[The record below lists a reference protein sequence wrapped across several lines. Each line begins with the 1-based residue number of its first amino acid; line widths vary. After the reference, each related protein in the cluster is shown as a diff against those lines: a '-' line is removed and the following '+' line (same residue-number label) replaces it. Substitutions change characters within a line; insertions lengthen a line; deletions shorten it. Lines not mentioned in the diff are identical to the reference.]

1 MGAETGAPHR
11 FAYRPALDGVRALAV
26 TAVLLFHGGVSFL
39 PGGFLGVDAFFVL
52 SGYLITSLL
61 LAERADTGRIRL
73 GAFWARRARR
83 LLPALLVVIMV
94 VAVAGRYLLPDV
106 EVKLLRWDA
115 LAALAYVANWRM
127 IYRGTDYFT
136 QTAAPSPLQHT
147 WSLGIEEQFYWLWPL
162 LVLFLLRS
170 RRAVFAFS
178 VLGAT
183 GSAVLA
189 LTLHDTNRVYFG
201 TDTRAQALLIGCA
214 LATLPSSSSRLL
226 GALAVLGTLG
236 TAWLW
241 AHASGTDGWI
251 FTPAAL
257 AVAAVLAH
265 AVASPAGPTARV
277 LALPPLVWLGKI
289 SYGVYLWHWPLF
301 QVLTAERTELR
312 GPALLGVRCAV
323 TVAVAAVSFRLLEQ
337 PIRRGVRLPRP
348 AIAGATVFSL
358 AAVVSVVAVGTLPE
372 PVRSAAVAPVVV
384 APPSASSA
392 ASAAP
397 PPMARPGRKP
407 GAEPRV
413 TFFGDSVSWTLG
425 TYLPP
430 HPGLTTTV
438 RAVQGC
444 GIAVLPDI
452 LITGTGHTNYDYC
465 PAWPTIWRKGL
476 DADDPD
482 VSVILLDRWELM
494 DRRIDGAYHHVGEP
508 VFDAYLTTQLDQA
521 VSVVGAKGARIVL
534 LTAPYTHRAERPDG
548 GLYGEDQPA
557 RVDAWNA
564 LLRAEAAKHP
574 DTVTVLDLNRVV
586 CPDGAFTWTIN
597 GMRVRSDG
605 LHFTPAAVQKLIAPW
620 LLPQLARLA
629 TS

>member
-1 MGAETGAPHR
+1 
-11 FAYRPALDGVRALAV
+11 
-26 TAVLLFHGGVSFL
+26 
-39 PGGFLGVDAFFVL
+39 
-52 SGYLITSLL
+52 
-61 LAERADTGRIRL
+61 
-73 GAFWARRARR
+73 
-83 LLPALLVVIMV
+83 
-94 VAVAGRYLLPDV
+94 
-106 EVKLLRWDA
+106 
-115 LAALAYVANWRM
+115 
-127 IYRGTDYFT
+127 
-136 QTAAPSPLQHT
+136 
-147 WSLGIEEQFYWLWPL
+147 
-162 LVLFLLRS
+162 
-170 RRAVFAFS
+170 
-178 VLGAT
+178 
-183 GSAVLA
+183 
-189 LTLHDTNRVYFG
+189 
-201 TDTRAQALLIGCA
+201 
-214 LATLPSSSSRLL
+214 
-226 GALAVLGTLG
+226 
-236 TAWLW
+236 LW
-241 AHASGTDGWI
+241 AHASGTDAWI

-265 AVASPAGPTARV
+265 AVASPSGPTARV

-301 QVLTAERTELR
+301 QVLTAERTGLR
-312 GPALLGVRCAV
+312 GPALLGLRCAV
-323 TVAVAAVSFRLLEQ
+323 TVAVAAVSFSLLEQ

-348 AIAGATVFSL
+348 AATAGRARRQTPPSRSGRMVAGATVLSL
-358 AAVVSVVAVGTLPE
+358 AAVISVVAVGTLPE

-384 APPSASSA
+384 APPSASRA

-397 PPMARPGRKP
+397 PPTARSGRKP

-452 LITGTGHTNYDYC
+452 LITGTAHTNYDYC
-465 PAWPTIWRKGL
+465 PAWPAIWRKGL

-494 DRRIDGAYHHVGEP
+494 DRKLDGAYHHVGEP

-521 VSVVGAKGARIVL
+521 VSIVDAKGARVVL

-548 GLYGEDQPA
+548 GLYNEDQPA

-564 LLRAEAAKHP
+564 LLRAEAVGHP
-574 DTVTVLDLNRVV
+574 ATVTVLDLNKVV
-586 CPDGAFTWTIN
+586 CPDGTFTWSIN

-629 TS
+629 AG